1 MPTVTIGDGAAIGVA
16 PTPPTAGEGG
26 GCLCDGAAIGVAPT
40 PPTAGEGGG

>member
-16 PTPPTAGEGG
+16 PTPPM
-26 GCLCDGAAIGVAPT
+26 GVAPT